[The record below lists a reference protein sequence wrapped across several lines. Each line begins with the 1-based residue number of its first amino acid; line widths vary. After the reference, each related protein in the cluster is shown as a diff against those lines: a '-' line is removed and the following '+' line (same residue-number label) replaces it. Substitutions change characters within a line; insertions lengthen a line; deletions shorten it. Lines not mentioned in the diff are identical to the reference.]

1 MYFGLFLLVS
11 FLAIVV
17 SRAVLGKWFNHI
29 SFYFAL
35 WAGMVSFY
43 EMKLMAYFDL
53 SDRFWLV
60 VFAGSLSFLFGAL
73 IYPAVKSAFP
83 EGNKGN
89 FEPDPL
95 YMKFF
100 GNDILLNRI
109 ILLCSIIGIISALH
123 HWLILI
129 NMFGSLPKVLINFN
143 VIYRMRV
150 ENKIEG
156 LIPYAYVLAFAGVF
170 FAGIKVAKEGK
181 VGILSLSP
189 FVGVILRELAN
200 VGRAGILFAFVMF
213 ISVIF
218 LSRYSIQKKSADGS
232 KSFFNKKS
240 IIPLAVIF
248 GLLIGSAGLVRTF
261 RGTYE
266 SYKAASS
273 TLNKTAGGF
282 FITPSLY
289 LYMSSHA
296 GVLNRYLDKDFE
308 KDFVTGETTFFSVY
322 NFLSKFEL
330 VKAPDAYEKGYFI
343 PMWSNTATVYR
354 YLHQDFGI
362 LGLFLPPFLTGLL
375 ASFFWIR
382 FYEKHKIMDLLLL
395 CYIYI
400 GIGMSFMILVTKA
413 SIWPISLV
421 SVYLIIKA
429 VEFHKNYS
437 EKVFTPLKS
446 DS

>member
-11 FLAIVV
+11 ILAIVT

-29 SFYFAL
+29 SFYFVL

-60 VFAGSLSFLFGAL
+60 VFAGSLSFLFGSL
-73 IYPAVKSAFP
+73 LYPAVK
-83 EGNKGN
+83 KV
-89 FEPDPL
+89 FEQKNAVISQTDPL
-95 YMKFF
+95 YLIIFE
-100 GNDILLNRI
+100 NDILLNRI
-109 ILLCSIIGIISALH
+109 ILFCSVVGIVSALH
-123 HWLILI
+123 HWFVLI
-129 NMFGSLPKVLINFN
+129 NIFGSLPNVVINFN

-150 ENKIEG
+150 ENRIEG

-189 FVGVILRELAN
+189 FIGVILRELAN

-218 LSRYSIQKKSADGS
+218 LSRYSIQQKSGDAS
-232 KSFFNKKS
+232 KSFFNLKS
-240 IIPLAVIF
+240 ILPLAIIL

-266 SYKAASS
+266 SYKAASTS
-273 TLNKTAGGF
+273 LNKTAGGF

-289 LYMSSHA
+289 LYISSHA
-296 GVLNRYLDKDFE
+296 GVLNKYLDKDFE
-308 KDFVTGETTFFSVY
+308 KDFTAGETTFFSLY
-322 NFLSKFEL
+322 NFLSKFDL
-330 VKAPDAYEKGYFI
+330 VKAPDAYEKGFFI
-343 PMWSNTATVYR
+343 PMWSNTSTVYR
-354 YLHQDFGI
+354 YLHQDFGL

-382 FYEKHKIMDLLLL
+382 FYERNKIIDLLLL
-395 CYIYI
+395 SYIFI

-413 SIWPISLV
+413 SIWLISLV
-421 SVYLIIKA
+421 AVYLIIKA
-429 VEFHKNYS
+429 IEFHRNYS
-437 EKVFTPLKS
+437 ARVFTPIKS
-446 DS
+446 GS

>member
-60 VFAGSLSFLFGAL
+60 VFAGSLSFLFGSL
-73 IYPAVKSAFP
+73 LYPAIKKAFESRSSVSA
-83 EGNKGN
+83 GS
-89 FEPDPL
+89 DPL
-95 YMKFF
+95 YKIFF
-100 GNDILLNRI
+100 ENDKLLNRLI
-109 ILLCSIIGIISALH
+109 FLCSFIGIVSAVH
-123 HWLILI
+123 HWFVLID
-129 NMFGSLPKVLINFN
+129 MFGSLTKVLINYN
-143 VIYRMRV
+143 VIYRLRV

-156 LIPYAYVLAFAGVF
+156 LIPYAFVMAFAGVF

-181 VGILSLSP
+181 VGLLSLSP
-189 FVGVILRELAN
+189 FIGVILRELAN
-200 VGRAGILFAFVMF
+200 VGRAGILFAFMMF

-218 LSRYSIQKKSADGS
+218 LSRYSIQANSSQGS
-232 KSFFNKKS
+232 KSFFNKSS
-240 IIPLAVIF
+240 ILPLLIII
-248 GLLIGSAGLVRTF
+248 GLVIGSAGLVRTF
-261 RGTYE
+261 RGTFE

-273 TLNKTAGGF
+273 SLNKTAGGF

-289 LYMSSHA
+289 LYISSHA
-296 GVLNRYLDKDFE
+296 GVLSKYLDKDFE
-308 KDFVTGETTFFSVY
+308 KEFPPGETTFFSVY
-322 NFLSKFEL
+322 NILSKFDL
-330 VKAPDAYEKGYFI
+330 VKAPEMYDKGFFI
-343 PMWSNTATVYR
+343 PMWSNTSTVYR
-354 YLHQDFGI
+354 YLHQDFG
-362 LGLFLPPFLTGLL
+362 LFGLFIPPFLTGLL
-375 ASFFWIR
+375 ASFFWMR
-382 FYEKHKIMDLLLL
+382 FYERGKITDLLLL
-395 CYIYI
+395 SYIYI
-400 GIGMSFMILVTKA
+400 GIGMSFMILVTKV
-413 SIWPISLV
+413 SIWLISLV